1 MISRRELIKTGVAGA
16 VVLGLARCA
25 PQRSPSAP
33 KWTDDGYDYRVLDP
47 QQREVVAVI
56 AGVMLAG
63 ALPASNAHDGTA
75 PLTLAVR
82 GVDTAVA
89 GLTPSVQ
96 AEVQQLFGLL
106 TNPIVRPL
114 ATGLWSGWSDA
125 GTHDVTAFLTRWR
138 FSGLVLLRSGYD
150 ALHQLV
156 MAGWYGNDAAW
167 PHTGY
172 PGPPKIG

>member
-1 MISRRELIKTGVAGA
+1 MISRRELIQTGVAGA
-16 VVLGLARCA
+16 IVLGLARCA
-25 PQRSPSAP
+25 PRAATAP
-33 KWTDDGYDYRVLDP
+33 TRFMDADFPYRVLDAS
-47 QQREVVAVI
+47 QREVIAAIAAVI
-56 AGVMLAG
+56 LAG
-63 ALPASNAHDGTA
+63 ALPTDRNAATS

-82 GVDTAVA
+82 GVDTAIA

-106 TNPIVRPL
+106 TNPLTRPL
-114 ATGLWSGWSDA
+114 ATGVWSSFGDA
-125 GTHDVTAFLTRWR
+125 DSGTVTAFLTRWR
-138 FSGLVLLRSGYD
+138 FSGLVLFRSGYD

-172 PGPPKIG
+172 PGPPRIG

>member
-16 VVLGLARCA
+16 AVLALAQCA
-25 PQRSPSAP
+25 PKSSATAP
-33 KWTDDGYDYRVLDP
+33 LWTDTAYDYRVLDAT
-47 QQREVVAVI
+47 QRGIVAAI
-56 AGVMLAG
+56 AAVMLAG
-63 ALPASNAHDGTA
+63 ALPAQSGAGES

-82 GVDTAVA
+82 GVDTAIA

-96 AEVQQLFGLL
+96 GEVQQLFGLL
-106 TNPIVRPL
+106 SNPVIRPL
-114 ATGLWSGWSDA
+114 ATGLWVGWGDAKASDVA
-125 GTHDVTAFLTRWR
+125 AFLTRWR
-138 FSGLVLLRSGYD
+138 FSGITLFRSGYD

-172 PGPPKIG
+172 PGPPRIG

>member
-1 MISRRELIKTGVAGA
+1 MISRRELLKTGVAGA
-16 VVLGLARCA
+16 IVLALARCA
-25 PQRSPSAP
+25 PQRAPSTP
-33 KWTDDGYDYRVLDP
+33 RWTDDGYDYRVLDP
-47 QQREVVAVI
+47 PQREIVSVI

-63 ALPASNAHDGTA
+63 ALPATTA
-75 PLTLAVR
+75 RDATASLTLAVR
-82 GVDTAVA
+82 GVDTAIS

-96 AEVQQLFGLL
+96 GEVQQLFGLL

-114 ATGLWSGWSDA
+114 TTGLWSDWRDA
-125 GTHDVTAFLTRWR
+125 DAHDVAAFLTRWR

-172 PGPPKIG
+172 PGPPRIG